1 MANNQTRRIAPPIL
15 QADRDSFAALQAITS
30 YTPANS
36 AYSANAISTLRQTME
51 AKQAAETQAAAALA
65 AARDEA
71 VTAEWEFHNAL
82 LGAKEQVIAQFGK
95 DSNEIQSLGLK
106 KKSEY
111 ARGGSRKGTQ
121 TGVVK

>member
-15 QADRDSFAALQAITS
+15 QADRDSFASLQAITS
-30 YTPANS
+30 YTPANA
-36 AYSANAISTLRQTME
+36 AYTGTAISALRQAME

-71 VTAEWEFHNAL
+71 VAAEWAFHNAM
-82 LGAKEQVIAQFGK
+82 LGAKEQIVAQFGK
-95 DSNEIQSLGLK
+95 DSNELQSLGLK

-111 ARGGSRKGTQ
+111 MRGGGKKGKQ
-121 TGVVK
+121 DGAVK

>member
-1 MANNQTRRIAPPIL
+1 MANNQTRRIAPLVL

-30 YTPANS
+30 YAPANA
-36 AYSANAISTLRQTME
+36 AYSADAISTLRQTME
-51 AKQAAETQAAAALA
+51 ARQAAETQAAAALA
-65 AARDEA
+65 SARDEA
-71 VTAEWEFHNAL
+71 VAAEWEFHNAL
-82 LGAKEQVIAQFGK
+82 LGAKAQVIAQFGK

-121 TGVVK
+121 TGPVK